1 MNQPTIFIIEDD
13 PVYSKVINLML
24 SKNGYSNVHSFSSGE
39 EAIKSLSLNPH
50 FIILDFSL
58 GGLNGLDILK
68 MIKKKNPSSKVII
81 LTSVT
86 NEELAERCIEF
97 GAMHYLEK
105 NDASIQLI
113 LDLLSKTGK
122 KLKRKFRTVIMV
134 SIVIAIAAV
143 LAIYALV

>member
-1 MNQPTIFIIEDD
+1 MNQPTIFIVEDD
-13 PVYSKVINLML
+13 PVYSKVINLTL

-39 EAIKSLSLNPH
+39 EAIRSLSMNPH

-68 MIKKKNPSSKVII
+68 MIKKKKPSSDVIV

-86 NEELAERCIEF
+86 DNELAERCIEY

-105 NDASIQLI
+105 NDASMKLI
-113 LDLLSKTGK
+113 LDLLSNSSK
-122 KLKRKFRTVIMV
+122 KFKRKFRTVIMV
-134 SIVIAIAAV
+134 SILIAIVAV
-143 LAIYALV
+143 LAIYALI